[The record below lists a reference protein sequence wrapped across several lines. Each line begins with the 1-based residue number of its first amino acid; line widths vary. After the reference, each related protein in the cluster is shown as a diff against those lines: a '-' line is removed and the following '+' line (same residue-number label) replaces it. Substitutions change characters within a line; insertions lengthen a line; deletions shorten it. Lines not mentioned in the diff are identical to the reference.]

1 MEEAVYFYSDGL
13 KISAKIYIPDDYK
26 LGEKRAAIVCIH
38 GYSGRRDVYMP
49 PFAKYLNSHGYIAM
63 TFYHRGFG
71 DSEGIRTLNVPMEQV
86 RDIMNATT
94 FIQQRTE
101 VDPEKIGLFG
111 TSFGGATATYAG
123 AIDQRVKCIVE
134 VAGTGNGERS
144 SRSKRTTWD
153 WFKLMDELKEDRIRR
168 VMKGEI
174 KRVPYQTLN
183 PMSHAIQ
190 ERQTTKYAPEQRYEG
205 QYPEGYP
212 LQSVDEQL
220 TFKPESVVHLI
231 APRAILFIHTER
243 DTMVPVEEARFMYAK
258 AGEPKK
264 IFIIPNMDH
273 KEVYEE
279 INPEVFGIVMNETV
293 QWYNEHLMQKGG

>member
-1 MEEAVYFYSDGL
+1 MEEAAYYYSDGL
-13 KISAKIYIPDDYK
+13 RISAKIYVPDDYK
-26 LGEKRAAIVCIH
+26 AGEKRPAVVCIH

-49 PFAKYLNSHGYIAM
+49 PFAKYLNRHGYVAM

-86 RDIMNATT
+86 RDIMNAVT
-94 FIQQRTE
+94 FIQQRPE

-111 TSFGGATATYAG
+111 TSFGGATATYAA
-123 AIDQRVKCIVE
+123 AIDQRVKSVVE

-153 WFKLMDELKEDRIRR
+153 WFKLLDELKEDRIRR
-168 VMKGEI
+168 VLKNEG

-183 PMSHAIQ
+183 PMSNAIQ
-190 ERQTTKYAPEQRYEG
+190 ERQTAKYTPEQRYEG

-212 LQSVDEQL
+212 LQSVEEQL

-231 APRAILFIHTER
+231 SPRAILFIHTER
-243 DTMVPVEEARFMYAK
+243 DTMVPVEEAQIMYAK

-264 IFIIPNMDH
+264 IFIIPKMDH

-279 INPEVFGIVMNETV
+279 INPEVFGMVMKETV
-293 QWYNEHLMQKGG
+293 QWYDEYLKKG